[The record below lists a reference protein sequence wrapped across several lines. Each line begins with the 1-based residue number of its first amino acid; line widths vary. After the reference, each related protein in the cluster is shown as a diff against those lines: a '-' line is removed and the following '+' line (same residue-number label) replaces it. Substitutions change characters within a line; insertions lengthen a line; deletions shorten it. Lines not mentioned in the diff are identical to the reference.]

1 MNPPPPKKKK
11 NLGLPSIPCRKTSL
25 GVFYLQNDYAGIRG
39 PHHSQKYLLISN
51 HQKKILC
58 KFAFPNKNRRI
69 EDFKPKKIPRSSP
82 HLKSATPPP
91 QPPAS
96 ARPLGGKERVRLDG
110 EVGVMVPTDIE
121 QKHMA
126 SSWFMTGAR

>member
-1 MNPPPPKKKK
+1 MTTREYAGRTTPKNIYLYQITKKKYFANLPSQIKIVESKILNPKK
-11 NLGLPSIPCRKTSL
+11 SL
-25 GVFYLQNDYAGIRG
+25 DHPPLKIR
-39 PHHSQKYLLISN
+39 N
-51 HQKKILC
+51 
-58 KFAFPNKNRRI
+58 
-69 EDFKPKKIPRSSP
+69 
-82 HLKSATPPP
+82 PP